1 MVIKLKTNE
10 AVHGK
15 NMLLTKTGQK
25 GYIFLTKLRYTKFD
39 SGKFGF
45 GKAKQTS
52 QWLKLNEEKLM
63 WFKKLIYS
71 QRHKR

>member
-1 MVIKLKTNE
+1 M
-10 AVHGK
+10 
-15 NMLLTKTGQK
+15 
-25 GYIFLTKLRYTKFD
+25 TKLRYTKFD